1 MAWSFILICNM
12 LRGYRRSKVFLVGDE
27 AGHLKHVGVEHSLLH
42 LVEFIS
48 TDGIEIVTIELLSK
62 HPGVDVLI
70 EVTSNAN
77 VVVLKDL
84 SVSFILE
91 LVCVR
96 EFFLS
101 FGHHFFII

>member
-1 MAWSFILICNM
+1 M
-12 LRGYRRSKVFLVGDE
+12 LVVSNKVMHFKIVRRKE
-27 AGHLKHVGVEHSLLH
+27 SLLH

-48 TDGIEIVTIELLSK
+48 TDSIEIVTIELLSK

-77 VVVLKDL
+77 IVVLKDL

-96 EFFLS
+96 EFCLS